1 MDGDGFRDAA
11 PELWRVAYRVGFRL
25 LQDPTAAEDVA
36 AEALAR
42 AWSRWSRVS
51 GYAEPWVARVAG
63 NLALGQLRR
72 RRPTTMAAP
81 RPATDMDERVVTRL
95 QLASALQGLTSRQ
108 RDVVVLRYLADLPE
122 AEVARLLGCSTG
134 SVKTHASRGLSTL
147 RRTLGP
153 LGGIDARLA

>member
-1 MDGDGFRDAA
+1 MEGDGFLEAA

-25 LQDPTAAEDVA
+25 LQDRAAAEDVA

-42 AWSRWSRVS
+42 AWSRWRRVS

-72 RRPTTMAAP
+72 RRPTIMAAP
-81 RPATDMDERVVTRL
+81 RPVTDMDERVVTRL
-95 QLASALQGLTSRQ
+95 LLATALHGLTSRQ

-134 SVKTHASRGLSTL
+134 SVKTHASRGLSSL

-153 LGGIDARLA
+153 PGGIDARPA

>member
-1 MDGDGFRDAA
+1 MAGRLPG
-11 PELWRVAYRVGFRL
+11 GFRL

-42 AWSRWSRVS
+42 AWSRWARVS

-72 RRPTTMAAP
+72 RRPTALAAP
-81 RPATDMDERVVTRL
+81 RPATDMEERVVTRL
-95 QLASALQGLTSRQ
+95 QLASALQELTSRQ

-122 AEVARLLGCSTG
+122 ADVARLLGCSTG
-134 SVKTHASRGLSTL
+134 SVKTHASRGLNSL

-153 LGGIDARLA
+153 PGGVDARLA